1 MIPLRPRHPLR
12 LNDFFVSLCVLATAL
27 PSLADEIGAET
38 PVFIVN
44 SLEDVATTPSSA
56 TGGLPSPE
64 TVAHPD
70 SGSHGVLVPPF
81 ATALTARP
89 PLRGAMI
96 GQLRTDEDWDTLAS
110 WGAKLVRHQIICKGQ
125 GSATN
130 RIAYAAAWRANFARE
145 LDRLE
150 ESLRQARRRGIL
162 VCIDQHSFPGG
173 GRSIEDPEEWGRDAR
188 MFHDPFYADLFVECW
203 MNLAARV
210 APWRNI
216 IYGYDLMNEPRQ
228 ETPSPEGL
236 DLHAI
241 QLRCASA
248 IRAIDPD
255 TPIVVGS
262 MHNDPGWFRK
272 LEALDMDNVI
282 YEVHVYYPHDYTHQ
296 GILTPLESVENWP
309 DPAKGWNKEFLRKSL
324 KHVLDFQHGHGVR
337 IFVGEF
343 SAVTWAPNAEGYI
356 RDCIELFEEFGWDW
370 CYHAYREA
378 RVWNVE
384 LESVRRGLGTDDFRP
399 AADTPRKRM
408 LLEGLNSTLD

>member
-1 MIPLRPRHPLR
+1 MKICGQCMFAAMVLCS
-12 LNDFFVSLCVLATAL
+12 VSAA
-27 PSLADEIGAET
+27 SLAEEIGAEA
-38 PVFIVN
+38 PVLIVN
-44 SLEDVATTPSSA
+44 ALEEESVGQPSAALRHLS
-56 TGGLPSPE
+56 TFQ
-64 TVAHPD
+64 
-70 SGSHGVLVPPF
+70 PF
-81 ATALTARP
+81 NFSTSS

-96 GQLRTDEDWDTLAS
+96 GHLRTDGDWDTLAS
-110 WGAKLVRHQIICKGQ
+110 WGAKLVRHQIICRGE

-130 RIAYAAAWRANFARE
+130 RAVYAAAWRRNFAKE
-145 LDRLE
+145 VDRLE
-150 ESLRQARRRGIL
+150 ETLRQAGARGMK
-162 VCIDQHSFPGG
+162 VCIDQHTFPGG
-173 GRSIEDPEEWGRDAR
+173 GRVKDLPEEEAWGRDAR

-203 MNLAARV
+203 TNLAARV
-210 APWRNI
+210 APWRDVV
-216 IYGYDLMNEPRQ
+216 YGYGLMNEPRQ

-241 QLRCASA
+241 QTRAARA
-248 IRAIDPD
+248 IREIDPS

-272 LEALDMDNVI
+272 LEPLDLDNVI

-309 DPAKGWNKEFLRKSL
+309 DPAKGWDKAFLRKSL
-324 KHVLDFQHGHGVR
+324 APVLDFQRRHGAR
-337 IFVGEF
+337 MLVGEF

-370 CYHAYREA
+370 CYNAYREA

-399 AADTPRKRM
+399 SADNPRKRA
-408 LLEGLNSTLD
+408 LLNVLRGGSIPLDIGK

>member
-1 MIPLRPRHPLR
+1 MKICGRFLFAAMVLCS
-12 LNDFFVSLCVLATAL
+12 VSAA
-27 PSLADEIGAET
+27 SLAEEIGAEA
-38 PVFIVN
+38 PVLIVN
-44 SLEDVATTPSSA
+44 ALEEEYVGQPSAAPRHLS
-56 TGGLPSPE
+56 TFQ
-64 TVAHPD
+64 
-70 SGSHGVLVPPF
+70 PF
-81 ATALTARP
+81 NFSTSS

-96 GQLRTDEDWDTLAS
+96 GHLRTDDGDWDTLAS
-110 WGAKLVRHQIICKGQ
+110 WGAKLVRHQIICRGE

-130 RIAYAAAWRANFARE
+130 RDVYAAAWRRNFAKE

-150 ESLRQARRRGIL
+150 ETLRQACARGMK

-173 GRSIEDPEEWGRDAR
+173 GRVKDLTEEEAWGRDAR

-203 MNLAARV
+203 TNLVARV
-210 APWRNI
+210 APWRDV

-241 QLRCASA
+241 QTRAARA
-248 IRAIDPD
+248 IREIDPS

-272 LEALDMDNVI
+272 LKPLDLGNVI

-296 GILTPLESVENWP
+296 GILTPLETVENWP
-309 DPAKGWNKEFLRKSL
+309 DPAKGWNKAFLRRSL
-324 KHVLDFQHGHGVR
+324 APVLDFQRRHGAR
-337 IFVGEF
+337 MLVGEF

-399 AADTPRKRM
+399 AADTPRKRA
-408 LLEGLNSTLD
+408 LLDGLSK